1 MSKPALHIKMPLASP
16 HPSSFS
22 PISKV
27 SSLFLDEANSSTYI
41 RGALSLPALTRLFP
55 INHDTSFC
63 IFSISNSFSKYL
75 QSVSIMPGALQGA
88 RDIEV
93 NKTSS
98 ALMVLSLGGWG
109 RDEGRQTCRQAVH
122 KATADQHKYCGKN
135 KAG

>member
-55 INHDTSFC
+55 
-63 IFSISNSFSKYL
+63 
-75 QSVSIMPGALQGA
+75 IMPGALQGA